1 MNPIEALAALFGI
14 ISVYLGTR
22 QNVWIWPTGIVNVG
36 LYIIVFFQARLYA
49 DMGLQV
55 VYLVLSIYG
64 WYAWLYGGARHTALR
79 VTRSTPRLLL
89 TLLALNIAAWL
100 TLGTLLDRH
109 TDAVLPWLDSLLAT
123 TSLVAQWMMTRK
135 YLESW
140 LVWIAV
146 DVVYVP
152 MYVSRGLDLTALLYA
167 VFLILAFI
175 GYRDWRSS
183 WRANPELEPA

>member
-1 MNPIEALAALFGI
+1 MTTIEAFAALFGI

-36 LYIIVFFQARLYA
+36 LYIIVFYQARLYA

-55 VYLVLSIYG
+55 VYLVLSAYG
-64 WYAWLYGGARHTALR
+64 WYAWLYGGAQHSALR
-79 VTRSTPRLLL
+79 VTRTTPRV
-89 TLLALNIAAWL
+89 LLALLVVNLAVWL
-100 TLGTLLDRH
+100 ALATILDRH

-135 YLESW
+135 LLESW

-146 DVVYVP
+146 DIVYVP
-152 MYVSRGLDLTALLYA
+152 MYVSRGLDVTAVLYA
-167 VFLILAFI
+167 VFLILAFV
-175 GYRDWRSS
+175 GYRDWRTS
-183 WRANPELEPA
+183 WRAHAELEPA

>member
-1 MNPIEALAALFGI
+1 MTTIEVLAALFGI

-55 VYLVLSIYG
+55 VYLILSIYG
-64 WYAWLYGGARHTALR
+64 WYAWLYGGARHSPLR
-79 VTRSTPRLLL
+79 VTRATPRLI
-89 TLLALNIAAWL
+89 LALLLVNIAAWL
-100 TLGTLLDRH
+100 ALGTLLVQH
-109 TDAVLPWLDSLLAT
+109 TDAAIPWLDSLLAT

-135 YLESW
+135 LLESW

-152 MYVSRGLDLTALLYA
+152 MYVSRGLDVTAVLYA
-167 VFLILAFI
+167 VFLILAVL

-183 WRANPELEPA
+183 WRASPQLEPA